1 MGAAL
6 SFCVYKKRAV
16 NSILSLVEHLI
27 KDGKEERTKYD
38 TIYTSIWGVGSGKE
52 GMSMN
57 CLNEKYNTTYKIRGC
72 QSMKYYQGS
81 TARIIYIYYIRVDD

>member
-16 NSILSLVEHLI
+16 NSILSLVEHLM

-72 QSMKYYQGS
+72 QSMKYYHS
-81 TARIIYIYYIRVDD
+81 TYYYIFITYE